1 MNSRERKRI
10 TGFSNFLVCQV
21 HLHELESTLGR
32 HLEKSEASKF
42 NLTKKLTKMNF

>member
-1 MNSRERKRI
+1 MNSRERKRV
-10 TGFSNFLVCQV
+10 TGFLNLVCQV

-42 NLTKKLTKMNF
+42 NLTKKLTKLNF